1 MPTYSCSCRAFFR
14 RAHQAT
20 KTPNFSCKN
29 NGACKVTAKTRYVSA
44 GSEIKPGRTWS
55 LARVT
60 LDCRRKCQKCRYD
73 LCLSSGM
80 DPEMVLNADQK
91 QFRFRNCLKK
101 KMLKELEQQQNQ
113 DRIGSP
119 EPQSGRPEAA
129 DSPPSPFPPPPPMV
143 PIVRHYDDGMITSY
157 GTTIMSAFSKPP
169 LPVLVP
175 SAVATAAPKPDVTRS
190 SYEMPT
196 QDRRPEYFSERRDE
210 RDVKIADVQLSYSL
224 ALDEVQTHNAEHI
237 EMGIVA
243 VSALHIHV
251 YCILLLCTAHLY
263 SFVDST
269 KGH

>member
-1 MPTYSCSCRAFFR
+1 
-14 RAHQAT
+14 
-20 KTPNFSCKN
+20 
-29 NGACKVTAKTRYVSA
+29 
-44 GSEIKPGRTWS
+44 
-55 LARVT
+55 
-60 LDCRRKCQKCRYD
+60 
-73 LCLSSGM
+73 M

-119 EPQSGRPEAA
+119 ELQSGRPEAA

-143 PIVRHYDDGMITSY
+143 PIVRRPYDDGISSPMMTSY

-175 SAVATAAPKPDVTRS
+175 SAAAAAAPKPDVTRS